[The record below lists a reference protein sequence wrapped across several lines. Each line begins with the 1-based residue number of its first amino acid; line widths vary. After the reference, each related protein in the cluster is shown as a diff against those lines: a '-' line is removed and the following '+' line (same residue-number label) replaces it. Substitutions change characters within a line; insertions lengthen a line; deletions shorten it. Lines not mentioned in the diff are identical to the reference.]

1 MRRELEDNLRKYT
14 AWKRRTNRM
23 YRSDDAGGR
32 PLPEASKNIMRQ
44 KPYYISTNTKK
55 GDEASMCE
63 ITGRKGDE
71 AIEQAGAQETG
82 KTKSN

>member
-32 PLPEASKNIMRQ
+32 PLPEASKNIMSQ
-44 KPYYISTNTKK
+44 KPYYLNNSAKK
-55 GDEASMCE
+55 GDE
-63 ITGRKGDE
+63 T
-71 AIEQAGAQETG
+71 IEQAGAQETG
-82 KTKSN
+82 KTESN